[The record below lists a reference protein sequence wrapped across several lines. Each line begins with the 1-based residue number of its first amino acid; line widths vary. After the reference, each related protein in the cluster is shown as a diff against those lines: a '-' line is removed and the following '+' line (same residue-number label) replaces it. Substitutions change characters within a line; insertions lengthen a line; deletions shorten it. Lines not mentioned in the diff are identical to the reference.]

1 MQNCPSYLTPKALH
15 FPQVPSSYPT
25 RQLPITPVSLIAA
38 SSPAIPLQPAS
49 NIHPDPSPSSRTPG
63 SRLLLCKQGVQPGTP
78 SQAPISLNW
87 GRAEARERGPGG
99 ARGLGLGQPGWEG
112 NPCGKEEVT
121 RSPTGRET
129 PKSESAA
136 ESGGSAARAHAGPR
150 PTSWAPVL
158 RAPLPG
164 PLTRAARASA
174 AAGSRAD
181 GAELSRS
188 GSPHLSDS
196 GTGGARGLPS
206 GGGTAPASPPR
217 DPRRVRPAPAVLRA
231 ALGRGVLLCSAGLRA
246 GSVRRSGAVSRSVRL
261 SRAVGP
267 GVPCCR
273 PVGARRGAP
282 HLPLARPPGAF
293 RPQRRRASRW
303 GPAAVPSSAGS
314 EPHRIPPGRRV

>member
-1 MQNCPSYLTPKALH
+1 ME
-15 FPQVPSSYPT
+15 
-25 RQLPITPVSLIAA
+25 LPITPISLIVA
-38 SSPAIPLQPAS
+38 SSSAKPLQPAS
-49 NIHPDPSPSSRTPG
+49 NIHPRPHPSSRTPG
-63 SRLLLCKQGVQPGTP
+63 SRLPFCKQGVQPGTP
-78 SQAPISLNW
+78 IRPQIAELGQSRSQGEGPR
-87 GRAEARERGPGG
+87 GRQGPGAAGTPVRPARLG
-99 ARGLGLGQPGWEG
+99 AG

-121 RSPTGRET
+121 RSPPGRET

-136 ESGGSAARAHAGPR
+136 ESGGSAARAPAGPR

-174 AAGSRAD
+174 AAGSRAG

-188 GSPHLSDS
+188 GNPHPSDP
-196 GTGGARGLPS
+196 GPGGARGLPS
-206 GGGTAPASPPR
+206 GAGRPP
-217 DPRRVRPAPAVLRA
+217 PHLRA
-231 ALGRGVLLCSAGLRA
+231 ILVGSVPPPPSCAPPWAGAGGGILLGSAGLRA
-246 GSVRRSGAVSRSVRL
+246 GSVQRAGAVSRPVRL

-303 GPAAVPSSAGS
+303 GPAGVPS
-314 EPHRIPPGRRV
+314 PGGQ

>member
-1 MQNCPSYLTPKALH
+1 MRPHHLQSPSNPPLTSIP
-15 FPQVPSSYPT
+15 
-25 RQLPITPVSLIAA
+25 TPVLH
-38 SSPAIPLQPAS
+38 PGPLDPAS
-49 NIHPDPSPSSRTPG
+49 CS
-63 SRLLLCKQGVQPGTP
+63 KQGVQPGTP

-99 ARGLGLGQPGWEG
+99 ARALGLGQPGWEG

-188 GSPHLSDS
+188 GSPHPSDP
-196 GTGGARGLPS
+196 GPGGARGLPS
-206 GGGTAPASPPR
+206 GGRDGPPPHLRAILVGSVPPPPSCAPPWAGGSSSVLRGCAPAPCGGRAPSAGPSVCPAPSVRVCPAAALWALDAAHRTSPWRGPR
-217 DPRRVRPAPAVLRA
+217 ALSGPNGDAPPGGDLRLFLPRR
-231 ALGRGVLLCSAGLRA
+231 
-246 GSVRRSGAVSRSVRL
+246 AVSHTGYL
-261 SRAVGP
+261 PA
-267 GVPCCR
+267 GVCR
-273 PVGARRGAP
+273 WEAR
-282 HLPLARPPGAF
+282 
-293 RPQRRRASRW
+293 
-303 GPAAVPSSAGS
+303 
-314 EPHRIPPGRRV
+314 

>member
-1 MQNCPSYLTPKALH
+1 MQNCPSYFTPKALH

-49 NIHPDPSPSSRTPG
+49 NIHPDFSPSSRTPG

-99 ARGLGLGQPGWEG
+99 ARALGLGQPGWEG

-206 GGGTAPASPPR
+206 GGRDGPR
-217 DPRRVRPAPAVLRA
+217 LTSARSSSGPSRPRRPARRPGPGGPPLFCGAARRLRA
-231 ALGRGVLLCSAGLRA
+231 AVGRRQPVRP
-246 GSVRRSGAVSRSVRL
+246 SVPRRRSGCALLPPCGRSTRRTAPPLGAAPGRFPAPTETRL
-261 SRAVGP
+261 
-267 GVPCCR
+267 
-273 PVGARRGAP
+273 PVGTCGCSF
-282 HLPLARPPGAF
+282 LGG
-293 RPQRRRASRW
+293 Q
-303 GPAAVPSSAGS
+303 
-314 EPHRIPPGRRV
+314 